1 MFRLAGAR
9 RPGRTE
15 VAAPMVLVQVP
26 PRRMRDSPSL
36 EPGHLVLPGR
46 LTGAPF
52 VDAGR
57 HVEAPFGGLG
67 AVSVTFV

>member
-1 MFRLAGAR
+1 
-9 RPGRTE
+9 
-15 VAAPMVLVQVP
+15 MVLVQVP